1 MTEQEFIHEIN
12 RGKRVLC
19 FTPEQCIKVIEF
31 LVDRGY
37 RLSYLTKEKFE
48 EISPLTFDDS
58 WLCPGLEGGRVT
70 TWSYEYIQEHADENL
85 SYNDFASLHAPSIEI
100 DTEQLFE
107 AIGI

>member
-1 MTEQEFIHEIN
+1 MTDLEFIDEIN

-19 FTPEQCIKVIEF
+19 FTPEQCMNVIGF

-37 RLSYLTKEKFE
+37 RLSCITEDKFKQG
-48 EISPLTFDDS
+48 LFNDS
-58 WLCPGLEGGRVT
+58 WLCPGLSGNEIT
-70 TWSYEYIQEHADENL
+70 TWSYKYIQRLASTTL
-85 SYNDFASLHAPSIEI
+85 SYHDFASFYEPPHSIEI